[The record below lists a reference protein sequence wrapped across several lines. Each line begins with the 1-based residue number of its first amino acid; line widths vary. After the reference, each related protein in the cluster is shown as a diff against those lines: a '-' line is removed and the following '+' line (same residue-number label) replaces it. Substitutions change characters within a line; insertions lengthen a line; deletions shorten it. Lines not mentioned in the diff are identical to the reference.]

1 MHQGHMH
8 FNALEGGGARYK
20 ATWGREVVCMSVAPS
35 GSICTCLAAGSGR
48 PMRWQGWERHTLERC
63 AWSQFRALGLAAAFA
78 TAHQRYMPLATAGTC
93 RLPQLLTTA
102 HQVHANGSD
111 TAVTY
116 TVGKERLLIRGGGM
130 RMPSYVCVCVC
141 ASACACECVCMRA
154 CTRTC
159 ACEMCTCFCVSPAL
173 APLLLCRPPPSPS
186 LSVPLCH
193 AALSLSK
200 YPGHKPLHQMAHACT
215 CKCTWTHVHC
225 LVCRRCPCARW
236 PPGTRP
242 QACAAGKLSLP
253 CLDTSGPPLQDT
265 AEAALSRHSRGR
277 LF

>member
-130 RMPSYVCVCVC
+130 RMPSYVCVCVFVRVLVRVSVC
-141 ASACACECVCMRA
+141 ACVRARVRVHVKCAHAFACLPRLLLSFCAVPRLLHHSRYLFAMPRYHFQSIRATSPCIRWLMRAHASAHGHT
-154 CTRTC
+154 CT
-159 ACEMCTCFCVSPAL
+159 AL
-173 APLLLCRPPPSPS
+173 FAG
-186 LSVPLCH
+186 
-193 AALSLSK
+193 AALV
-200 YPGHKPLHQMAHACT
+200 PGGLLVPDHKPAQPVSSA
-215 CKCTWTHVHC
+215 C
-225 LVCRRCPCARW
+225 LV
-236 PPGTRP
+236 
-242 QACAAGKLSLP
+242 
-253 CLDTSGPPLQDT
+253 
-265 AEAALSRHSRGR
+265 
-277 LF
+277 